1 MSNFDLSALALSAV
15 CPGNE
20 LIYDDKGMPS
30 VMVKIPKMTY
40 AQLGL
45 GDSAA
50 VHPAFIVNGVEV
62 DAIYISKYQNVIQN
76 GRAYSLPGRD
86 PAVYVNFDQARE
98 ACEAKGAGW
107 HIMTRA
113 EWALIAL
120 WCKAN
125 GFQPWGN
132 NNYGKDTRETTYKAI
147 PTYRYDDAT
156 LGNVIG
162 RVATGTGPVKW
173 SHDGTPSGIWDLNGN
188 VWEWVGG
195 IRTVYGELQVLV
207 NNNAADKSHSQ
218 LADGSE
224 WMAIDGT
231 TGAYIT
237 PDGAGTTA
245 NSLKLDFISSKFT
258 WVTGAISNL
267 SDTGR
272 GCSFE
277 NVSVDS
283 TVCAAAILMLQ
294 ALGLYKYDT
303 TSGAYESDYFYWNNG
318 AAERSLLCGGS
329 WHFGVSA
336 GLFCPRGDNGR
347 EGSNHHVGFRA
358 AFVELPTV

>member
-45 GDSAA
+45 GDSAT
-50 VHPAFIVNGVEV
+50 VHPAFIVNGKEV
-62 DAIYISKYQNVIQN
+62 DAIYISKYQNIVQN

-86 PAVYVNFDQARE
+86 PKTNVNFDQARE
-98 ACEAKGAGW
+98 YCEAKGAGW
-107 HIMTRA
+107 HLMSRT

-125 GFQPWGN
+125 GFMPWGN

-147 PTYRYDDAT
+147 PSCARD
-156 LGNVIG
+156 GEGRIQ
-162 RVATGTGPVKW
+162 RVATGTGPLKW

-218 LADGSE
+218 LASGSE

-237 PDGAGTTA
+237 PNGSGTTA
-245 NSLKLDFISSKFT
+245 NSLKLDYISNKFT
-258 WVTGAISNL
+258 WVSGAISDKI
-267 SDTGR
+267 DTGR

-277 NVSVDS
+277 SVSVAS
-283 TVCAAAILMLQ
+283 GVGAAAILMLQ

-303 TSGAYESDYFYWNNG
+303 TAGAYESDYFYWNNG
-318 AAERSLLCGGS
+318 NADRSLFCGGFWYYGS
-329 WHFGVSA
+329 DA
-336 GLFCPRGDNGR
+336 GLFSPVGGHGR
-347 EGSNHHVGFRA
+347 TVSNDSVGFRA
-358 AFVELPTV
+358 AFVELPTA